1 MNLLSWGATTNRP
14 SGVALI
20 FGSGLVG
27 GAVVRSL
34 QTASPGLSV
43 RQLDWNWADL
53 GAVDAAT
60 VEQAALDALESRR
73 DARFSVVW
81 AAGRSGF
88 GSDDADMRRED
99 AALQAVLET
108 ARRVGAAVPIERR
121 AFHLVSSA
129 GGLFEGQVAVGRDAA
144 PRPLRPYGEGKLRQ
158 EQLVSAEDRLGR
170 RRIYRP
176 SSVFGYAPRAR
187 RGLIAALIAAA
198 VQSRTARIMGSMT
211 TQRDYVFAR
220 DVGRHISAAILSP
233 GDAPIRT
240 SVLAQG
246 RRPRYSRSF
255 A

>member
-1 MNLLSWGATTNRP
+1 MPWKAAGMPGFRLSGPRA
-14 SGVALI
+14 AA
-20 FGSGLVG
+20 GSGLMTPIC
-27 GAVVRSL
+27 GAK
-34 QTASPGLSV
+34 T
-43 RQLDWNWADL
+43 
-53 GAVDAAT
+53 
-60 VEQAALDALESRR
+60 RR
-73 DARFSVVW
+73 CKPFLKRP
-81 AAGRSGF
+81 
-88 GSDDADMRRED
+88 
-99 AALQAVLET
+99 
-108 ARRVGAAVPIERR
+108 RRVGAAVPIERR

-246 RRPRYSRSF
+246 RPTAIFEVIRLIEAQISTPVLLRLDPHPENGRDNTFLQSVLPKGFRPTRLPEGIALTALAMTHDQYTGVLH
-255 A
+255 